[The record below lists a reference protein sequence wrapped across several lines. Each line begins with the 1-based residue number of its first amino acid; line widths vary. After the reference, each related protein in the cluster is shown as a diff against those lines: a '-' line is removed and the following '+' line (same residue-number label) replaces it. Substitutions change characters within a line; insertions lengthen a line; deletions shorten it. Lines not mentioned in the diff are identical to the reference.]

1 MDLSRL
7 HPVGDVS
14 VGAWIAPRL
23 RPFGPAVGSIVPR
36 EYEGYARVL
45 HPAARA
51 DDALVRWTDVCA
63 TTGHEPH
70 ALMRWEDVAGVISA
84 RVDRTLV
91 ASAWLGPE
99 EGNLH
104 PVPLRHLCRLL
115 KARTST
121 ADRCFF
127 ALWDGHDWIPRSP
140 SASIFRP
147 QGRRSRR
154 LRRPH
159 VWRRPTRAAP
169 DGTLLTPPHITRW
182 RARRLEI
189 PGRGYLL
196 FSGSLDAVTAMGWQA
211 ADDRFWPQSP
221 NLFWPDDHAWCVG
234 TEVDRRSTVVGGSA
248 SLIASIIGEIELEA
262 WPVNPDDWVD

>member
-1 MDLSRL
+1 M
-7 HPVGDVS
+7 
-14 VGAWIAPRL
+14 
-23 RPFGPAVGSIVPR
+23 GSIVPR

-140 SASIFRP
+140 SARWS
-147 QGRRSRR
+147 GR
-154 LRRPH
+154 
-159 VWRRPTRAAP
+159 
-169 DGTLLTPPHITRW
+169 
-182 RARRLEI
+182 
-189 PGRGYLL
+189 
-196 FSGSLDAVTAMGWQA
+196 
-211 ADDRFWPQSP
+211 
-221 NLFWPDDHAWCVG
+221 
-234 TEVDRRSTVVGGSA
+234 
-248 SLIASIIGEIELEA
+248 
-262 WPVNPDDWVD
+262 